1 MTIDMQRHASLR
13 GLVSRALYDTAPPV
27 GTWPALDAARV
38 ASFAVRNLPQ
48 DITPELA
55 VGLMEATVATAP
67 ELKRRAGV
75 KGWRVRARKP
85 ALGYTLHWE
94 GVPPNDEE
102 RLVNETL
109 ELLAATELQAI
120 IVRRV
125 DGGNHRTTVI
135 LNTVH
140 PETGLVKVGG
150 QVYFD
155 LLHWHLSREGDAQ
168 AQEALQRGKVS
179 TMLESLRRQDLRILK
194 LPERIQWAVEYLPT
208 HLGKNTLDMF
218 LRCGPSGW

>member
-1 MTIDMQRHASLR
+1 MTIDMLRHASLR
-13 GLVSRALYDTAPPV
+13 EIVSRALYDSPPPA
-27 GTWPALDAARV
+27 GTWPVPAAAHG
-38 ASFAVRNLPQ
+38 ASFAVRNLPH
-48 DITPELA
+48 DTDPDRA

-155 LLHWHLSREGDAQ
+155 LLTGTCPA
-168 AQEALQRGKVS
+168 RGMTKP
-179 TMLESLRRQDLRILK
+179 K
-194 LPERIQWAVEYLPT
+194 
-208 HLGKNTLDMF
+208 K
-218 LRCGPSGW
+218 RCKGARCQPCSNRYAGRTGGF